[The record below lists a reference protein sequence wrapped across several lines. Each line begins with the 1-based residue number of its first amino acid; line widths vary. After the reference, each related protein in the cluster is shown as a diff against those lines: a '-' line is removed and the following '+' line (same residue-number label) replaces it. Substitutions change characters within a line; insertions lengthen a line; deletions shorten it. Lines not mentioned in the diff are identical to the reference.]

1 MFRIALVTGA
11 ARGMG
16 RAIAL
21 RLARDG
27 LNVAVDDINLNS
39 TELTDT
45 QKEIEKLVRKSF
57 VIIADGSN
65 EKAVEIMMKNVAK
78 ELGMAN
84 DGVCPI
90 QSLIEITADEWDR
103 VLAVNLRGV
112 FLCYKEA
119 AKVMIVQGK
128 GDKII
133 GACSMVGHMTMP
145 LVSHYCAGKWGVR
158 GLTKAVAIELTQHKI
173 TVNAYCPRSVETQLA
188 DLCIEQMVT
197 YEKVSKEEIYKGCSP
212 KIPLGRI
219 VRPDE
224 IANSVSFPASEE
236 SDYMTGQSDIID
248 GGFSL
253 S

>member
-1 MFRIALVTGA
+1 MSRIALVTGA
-11 ARGMG
+11 TRGMG
-16 RAIAL
+16 RAIAF
-21 RLARDG
+21 RLARNG
-27 LNVAVDDINLNS
+27 LNVAVNDINLNS

-45 QKEIEKLVRKSF
+45 QKEIEKLGRKAF
-57 VIIADGSN
+57 VTIADVSN

-84 DGVCPI
+84 DGLCPI
-90 QSLIEITADEWDR
+90 EPLIEITADEWDR

-119 AKVMIVQGK
+119 AKVMIAQGI

-145 LVSHYCAGKWGVR
+145 LVGHYCAGKWGVR
-158 GLTKAVAIELTQHKI
+158 GLTQATAIKLAQHKI
-173 TVNAYCPRSVETQLA
+173 TVNAYCSGSVETQLA
-188 DLCIEQMVT
+188 DSCIEQMVT

-219 VRPDE
+219 AKPDGKRK
-224 IANSVSFPASEE
+224 FCL
-236 SDYMTGQSDIID
+236 
-248 GGFSL
+248 FSC
-253 S
+253 

>member
-1 MFRIALVTGA
+1 MSRIALVTGA
-11 ARGMG
+11 VRGMR
-16 RAIAL
+16 RAKAL
-21 RLARDG
+21 RLAIDG
-27 LNVAVDDINLNS
+27 FIVAVNDINVNF

-45 QKEIEKLVRKSF
+45 QKEIEKLGRKSF
-57 VIIADGSN
+57 VTISDVSN
-65 EKAVEIMMKNVAK
+65 EKAAEIMMKNVAK

-90 QSLIEITADEWDR
+90 QSLIEIIADEWDR

-128 GDKII
+128 CDKII

-145 LVSHYCAGKWGVR
+145 LVSHHCA
-158 GLTKAVAIELTQHKI
+158 
-173 TVNAYCPRSVETQLA
+173 RSVETQLA
-188 DLCIEQMVT
+188 DSCIEQMAAYGNVL
-197 YEKVSKEEIYKGCSP
+197 KEEIYKGCSP
-212 KIPLGRI
+212 KIPLGHI
-219 VRPDE
+219 AKPDE
-224 IANSVSFPASEE
+224 IANCVSFLSSEE
-236 SDYMTGQSDIID
+236 SNYRIRQNVIID